1 MLQME
6 HVYVKLKPFIIFVIP
21 FQRKKK
27 KKTLSF
33 CMLKVYIYIYT
44 EINVCECDLYKNNED
59 LLIGNGLLIKTMVN
73 NNTQ

>member
-1 MLQME
+1 
-6 HVYVKLKPFIIFVIP
+6 
-21 FQRKKK
+21 
-27 KKTLSF
+27 
-33 CMLKVYIYIYT
+33 MLKVYIYIYT

>member
-6 HVYVKLKPFIIFVIP
+6 HVLVKLKPSIIFVIP

-27 KKTLSF
+27 KKPFLF
-33 CMLKVYIYIYT
+33 ACLKYIYT
-44 EINVCECDLYKNNED
+44 EINVCECDLYENNED